1 MGRFLFARGPNNS
14 GIRERWRS
22 CSYLPVFVEFAS
34 MPQSISKSSDAE
46 RLGDHRINGYGDILT
61 RAENIAV
68 GSHHHDDLSRILPF
82 YRSGQGVP
90 KRPLHFEVGEDDIKS
105 VLRQFLQGIRTITRE
120 FDCMPI
126 KG

>member
-22 CSYLPVFVEFAS
+22 CSYLPVFVKFSS
-34 MPQSISKSSDAE
+34 MPQGISKSSDAE

-68 GSHHHDDLSRILPF
+68 GSHHYDDLLRILPF
-82 YRSGQGVP
+82 YRSGQRVP
-90 KRPLHFEVGEDDIKS
+90 KHPSHFEVSEDDIER
-105 VLRQFLQGIRTITRE
+105 VLRKFPQGIRTIVRQ
-120 FDCMPI
+120 FDRMPI

>member
-1 MGRFLFARGPNNS
+1 PGSENNS
-14 GIRERWRS
+14 GISKRRRS
-22 CSYLPVFVEFAS
+22 CSYLPVFVEFTS
-34 MPQSISKSSDAE
+34 MPQGISRSSDAE

-90 KRPLHFEVGEDDIKS
+90 KHPSHFEVSENDIKL
-105 VLRQFLQGIRTITRE
+105 VLRQFLEGIWTIVRQ
-120 FDCMPI
+120 FY
-126 KG
+126 